1 MILLIDNYDSF
12 TFNLVHYLQECGA
25 EVHVFRNDA
34 ISVSEAF
41 SLPKL
46 SGIVISPGPC
56 TPTEAGNTLALINEN
71 SHREKT
77 IPLLGVCLGHQAIA
91 QNFGGNIIRA
101 PQPIHGKV
109 SEIFHAGENIF
120 NNIPSPFIATR
131 YHSLL
136 VEEETFPAEL
146 SITARTEDNLIMA
159 LSHRTKPIFGV
170 QFHPESIA
178 STNGHLLLKNF
189 LGYCA

>member
-25 EVHVFRNDA
+25 KVHVVRNDA
-34 ISVSEAF
+34 ISVEDVF
-41 SLPKL
+41 LYPEL

-56 TPTEAGNTLALINEN
+56 TPTEAGNSLALITAN
-71 SHREKT
+71 SKRDKT
-77 IPLLGVCLGHQAIA
+77 FPLLGVCLGHQAIA
-91 QNFGGNIIRA
+91 QSFGGNIIRA

-109 SEIFHAGENIF
+109 SEIFHNQENIF
-120 NNIPSPFIATR
+120 RNIPSPFIATR

-136 VEEETFPAEL
+136 VEEKTFPSEL
-146 SITARTEDNLIMA
+146 SITARTNDGLIMA
-159 LSHRTKPIFGV
+159 LAHRTKPIFGV

-178 STNGHLLLKNF
+178 STNGHNLLKNF
-189 LGYCA
+189 LGYCI